1 MNLEPKIS
9 IVVSVFN
16 EQDVLLQFYESLSN
30 TLKTI
35 DNSYE
40 IVFVND
46 GSTDQSA
53 TILNQ
58 LAQSEQRIRIIHLSR
73 NYGHEAAM
81 LAGID
86 HARGKAIVCMD
97 ADLQHPPAMLPE
109 MFNLYDKGYNIVLM
123 KRKERA
129 DASWFSKQTSSLF
142 YRFINYLS
150 PVRFEQNASDFFLID
165 DKVQQCL
172 IHNFR
177 ERTRFLRGFIQMLGF
192 NKATIEFD
200 APARAAGRSKY
211 TTSKLIKL
219 SINAIVAFS
228 DKPLNL
234 GIIAGLIMGFFSII
248 VGMYS
253 IVMFFIDQPISGYT
267 TIVVLMSFMFSINLI
282 IMGIIGK
289 YIAYIFQE
297 IKQRPIYLVSHI
309 VESSKA

>member
-1 MNLEPKIS
+1 MSFEPKIS
-9 IVVSVFN
+9 IVISVFN
-16 EQDVLLQFYESLSN
+16 EQDVLLQFYDSLAN
-30 TLKTI
+30 TLQAI
-35 DNSYE
+35 QEPYE
-40 IVFVND
+40 ILFVND

-53 TILNQ
+53 NILNQ
-58 LAQSEQRIRIIHLSR
+58 LAQSQLHIKVIHLSR

-86 HARGKAIVCMD
+86 HAHGKAIICMD
-97 ADLQHPPAMLPE
+97 ADLQHPPALLPE
-109 MFNLYDKGYNIVLM
+109 MLKLYRNGYNIVLM

-129 DASWFSKQTSSLF
+129 DASWFSKQTSALF
-142 YRFINYLS
+142 YRTINYLS

-165 DKVQQCL
+165 HKVQQCL

-192 NKATIEFD
+192 NKTTLEFE
-200 APARAAGRSKY
+200 APARAAGTSKY
-211 TTSKLIKL
+211 TTSKLLKL

-248 VGMYS
+248 VGIYS
-253 IVMFFIDQPISGYT
+253 IVMYFIDQPVSGYT

-282 IMGIIGK
+282 VMGIIGK

-309 VESSKA
+309 VESPKA